1 MEGLKDLAADENNVS
16 ELCVANKSVP
26 NVVSEI
32 FISITISLFIL
43 LKIVELILKQINQHN
58 NYKQQNEK
66 INVMCKEYNS
76 GAAQNSPNNSD
87 EELTKKIYKVVQ
99 VLRTTP

>member
-1 MEGLKDLAADENNVS
+1 MEGLKALAAAENNVS
-16 ELCVANKSVP
+16 ELCDKNKSVP

-32 FISITISLFIL
+32 FLSITISLFIL

-66 INVMCKEYNS
+66 INVMCS
-76 GAAQNSPNNSD
+76 QNSPNNSD

>member
-1 MEGLKDLAADENNVS
+1 MDEQD
-16 ELCVANKSVP
+16 KTVP

-32 FISITISLFIL
+32 FLSLTVSLFII

-66 INVMCKEYNS
+66 INVMCNQS
-76 GAAQNSPNNSD
+76 SPNNSD

-99 VLRTTP
+99 ALRTT